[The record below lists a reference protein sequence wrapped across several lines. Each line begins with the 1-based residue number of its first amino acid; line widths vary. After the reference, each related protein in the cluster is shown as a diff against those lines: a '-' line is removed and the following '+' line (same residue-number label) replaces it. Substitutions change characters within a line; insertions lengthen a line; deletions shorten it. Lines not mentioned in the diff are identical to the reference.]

1 MLASKP
7 ISLPKIAWIAAA
19 IAFVVHLIGNPH
31 YGFFRDELY
40 FIICGFHPAW
50 GYVDQPPVVPL
61 LAAGSQ
67 VFGHSLFLLRALP
80 ALFAAGSVFV
90 TCLLVAELGGSAF
103 AMATAAMLVFFAPVL
118 MSFGMKVSTD
128 MPGLV
133 LWPLIALVIL
143 RIVRGADPRS
153 WLIVGALL
161 GLACQSKY
169 SVIFFAVALL
179 IGLLVVPQRSI
190 LFSKW
195 FAYGIFIAIAIE
207 LPNALWQYHYGFPMW
222 QLLEAG
228 QHGKNVIVGPA
239 LYLVQELLITNIFFT
254 PLLIAGIVALIRNRD
269 ARFLGIAY
277 LALIAIMIVMHGKH
291 YYPANVYP
299 IVFAAGAVALESWT
313 TRIAWL
319 RPAAMVAII
328 LAGLVFTPFAL
339 PVLSESN
346 LAAYQFG
353 IANALHL
360 SKGTLATEHGKASQ
374 IGQDFAD
381 MHGWQALTK
390 IVERAYEILPPNEK
404 SQAVIA
410 ASNYGEASAIEFFGH
425 DLPPVISGH
434 NNFWLWGTHG
444 ATGNVV
450 IDINGDCGG
459 GKMFRTSQLMTRFRA
474 EWITPEEDGIPI
486 MLCTGIK
493 VPLDSV
499 WPQLKNYN

>member
-1 MLASKP
+1 MTKRTMP
-7 ISLPKIAWIAAA
+7 WISAALVLFIHA
-19 IAFVVHLIGNPH
+19 LGNAH
-31 YGFFRDELY
+31 YGYFRDELY

-50 GYVDQPPVVPL
+50 GYVDQPPIVPL
-61 LAAGSQ
+61 LAAGTQ
-67 VFGHSLFLLRALP
+67 VFGHSLVLLRALP

-90 TCLLVAELGGSAF
+90 TCLLVAELGGSTF
-103 AMATAAMLVFFAPVL
+103 AMATAALLVFFAPVL

-133 LWPLIALVIL
+133 LWPLIALLLL
-143 RIVRGADPRS
+143 RIVRGADPRN

-161 GLACQSKY
+161 GLACESKY

-190 LFSKW
+190 LLSKW
-195 FAYGIFIAIAIE
+195 FVLGMLIAVAIV

-228 QHGKNVIVGPA
+228 QHGKNVIASPA
-239 LYLVQELLITNIFFT
+239 LYLVQEILITNIFFA

-277 LALIAIMIVMHGKH
+277 LALIAIMIVLHGKH
-291 YYPANVYP
+291 YYPANIYP
-299 IVFAAGAVALESWT
+299 IVFAAGAVALASWT

-319 RPAAMVAII
+319 RPVALAAIS
-328 LAGLVFTPFAL
+328 LAGLMFTPFVL
-339 PVLSESN
+339 PVLSEPN
-346 LAAYQFG
+346 LAAYQSS

-360 SKGTLATEHGKASQ
+360 GKGTLATEHGKTAQ

-381 MHGWQALTK
+381 MHGWRRLATV
-390 IVERAYEILPPNEK
+390 VERAYAILPPSEK

-410 ASNYGEASAIEFFGH
+410 ASNYGEASAIAFFSH

-450 IDINGDCGG
+450 IDVNGDCGG
-459 GKMFRTSQLMTRFRA
+459 GKIFRTSQLMTRFRA

-493 VPLDSV
+493 VPLNSI
-499 WPQLKNYN
+499 WPKLKNYN